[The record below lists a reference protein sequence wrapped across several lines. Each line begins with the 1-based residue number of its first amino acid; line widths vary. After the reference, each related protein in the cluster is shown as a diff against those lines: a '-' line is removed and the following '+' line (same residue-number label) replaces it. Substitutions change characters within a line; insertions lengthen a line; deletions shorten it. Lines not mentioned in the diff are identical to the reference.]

1 MYLGITIL
9 NFLGICGQF
18 KSTTSGR
25 RSPETEKMSRA
36 VSKFDSLL
44 RNSQVEE
51 QFQEIGRV
59 PRKLQ
64 PKLENV

>member
-1 MYLGITIL
+1 
-9 NFLGICGQF
+9 
-18 KSTTSGR
+18 
-25 RSPETEKMSRA
+25 MSRA

-51 QFQEIGRV
+51 QFQEIGQV

>member
-1 MYLGITIL
+1 LGYADSL
-9 NFLGICGQF
+9 SQRHQEEGA
-18 KSTTSGR
+18 R
-25 RSPETEKMSRA
+25 RLRKMSRA

-64 PKLENV
+64 PKLEHV